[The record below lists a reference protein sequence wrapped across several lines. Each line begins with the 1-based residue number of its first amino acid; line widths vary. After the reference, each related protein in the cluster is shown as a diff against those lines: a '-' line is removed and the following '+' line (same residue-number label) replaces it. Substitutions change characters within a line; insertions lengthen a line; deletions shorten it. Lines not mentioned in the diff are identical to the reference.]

1 MPPSAIFIG
10 NVGKIEPQELCR
22 SSIPHR
28 MINNVLRDIATN
40 AIISKRSF
48 LRVIFGWLAL
58 QVSCFTDRLLFI
70 NNFCRPDMVIA
81 DFKIT
86 VNQNHSGPRQ
96 TTIQP
101 PQTTP
106 TIASSSCTLY
116 RHIPI

>member
-22 SSIPHR
+22 SSIPYR

-58 QVSCFTDRLLFI
+58 ASFLF
-70 NNFCRPDMVIA
+70 R
-81 DFKIT
+81 
-86 VNQNHSGPRQ
+86 RQ
-96 TTIQP
+96 I
-101 PQTTP
+101 
-106 TIASSSCTLY
+106 IVY
-116 RHIPI
+116 